1 MKYRYILIF
10 SLFLNLCYSQKEK
23 AEVIKIRT
31 LEKIFS
37 ATINQKYSTTIY
49 LKLSNYSDEHSGIY
63 SVKGWYYYDNIKTKI
78 PLVGI
83 FDGDLTLFN
92 LKSKVEENKIL
103 NFKTDE
109 QGNLWDKIEALKK
122 TQDFEEKFEFSL
134 IDNKIDG
141 KWYKGT
147 NKLDVQM
154 IDENINIYKEY
165 EFLQINNG
173 NEFES
178 INLYDLN
185 LYVTNFDL
193 ISYSKTASQISVLL
207 NYEYMSRPYIMGM
220 CGAGQEFGYVVLTYD
235 LEYNLIETEIIEVE
249 SCLNQITSEKDE
261 KNENKITIY
270 KDGNPVKTQILIDK
284 KNAKIIKLKK

>member
-23 AEVIKIRT
+23 AEVIKTRT
-31 LEKIFS
+31 LEKMFS
-37 ATINQKYSTTIY
+37 ATINQKYSSTIY
-49 LKLSNYSDEHSGIY
+49 LKLINYSDEHSGIY

-92 LKSKVEENKIL
+92 LKSKAEENKIL

-109 QGNLWDKIEALKK
+109 QGNLWDRIEALKK
-122 TQDFEEKFEFSL
+122 TQGFEEKFEFSL

-154 IDENINIYKEY
+154 LDGNINIYKEY

-185 LYVTNFDL
+185 LNVTNFDL
-193 ISYSKTASQISVLL
+193 INYSKTASQISVLL

-235 LEYNLIETEIIEVE
+235 LEYNLIETEIIETE
-249 SCLNQITSEKDE
+249 SCLNQISSEVDE

-270 KDGNPVKTQILIDK
+270 KDGNGAKTQILIDK
-284 KNAKIIKLKK
+284 KNAKIIKFKQ